1 MDRQYIIIPEEN
13 FNVNCTQINVSLGI
27 NVIFNIFFLFL
38 NLSYEI

>member
-1 MDRQYIIIPEEN
+1 MDRRYIIIPGEN
-13 FNVNCTQINVSLGI
+13 FNVNCTQINDTLGI